1 MWLAAAESKMLE
13 NIKMLES
20 SDWKPHSWRQAQL
33 QEVPSNS
40 VIIPQGS
47 PSEIIYVIKRGF
59 VRLVKRIM
67 PVVKKKEN
75 RFPDNS
81 QVNLSSLSYY
91 YRIVCTR
98 QGLQT
103 START
108 SYSEK
113 CRPLPFPSSYFLY
126 WWDLQTLLLAFVKIQ
141 RDFVP
146 WLICT
151 RPPWWFYLM
160 NVDFTPTRP
169 HQFIFFLYILFS
181 WTPPLVPFR
190 WRHPQ
195 VSARRNRRSKNKKKQ
210 KQKNEKEMSLRRCK
224 AVT

>member
-1 MWLAAAESKMLE
+1 MLE
-13 NIKMLES
+13 NIKMLEC
-20 SDWKPHSWRQAQL
+20 SDSKPPSWRQAQL

-59 VRLVKRIM
+59 VRLVKKIM

-91 YRIVCTR
+91 YRFVCTR

-108 SYSEK
+108 SYSET
-113 CRPLPFPSSYFLY
+113 CCPLTLPSSYFLY
-126 WWDLQTLLLAFVKIQ
+126 WWHLQKLHPAFVKIQ
-141 RDFVP
+141 EILCRDMYTTATMI
-146 WLICT
+146 LSHEC
-151 RPPWWFYLM
+151 WFHTYM
-160 NVDFTPTRP
+160 APSIHFA
-169 HQFIFFLYILFS
+169 FLYILFS
-181 WTPPLVPFR
+181 LTPPLVPFR
-190 WRHPQ
+190 WRHP
-195 VSARRNRRSKNKKKQ
+195 
-210 KQKNEKEMSLRRCK
+210 
-224 AVT
+224 